1 MQRRMGTMY
10 TYMRQRRGWLLAGLL
25 GSTLLVSPSV
35 FANVPSSTNYR
46 FDETSV
52 GVSSLLES
60 SSTNFR
66 ATSGAG
72 DTAVGSGES
81 ANFQTEQ
88 GSKTT
93 PDPNL
98 TVSMTSTA
106 ANFGT
111 FSPSAPKTAT
121 ATFSVINYT
130 SFGYVVQ
137 VAGPPPKSGN
147 RELQAMGAT
156 ATSQPGVEQFGINL
170 VANTSP
176 SSFGANPQ
184 NGTAP
189 NDFGFGA
196 AATNYAT
203 PNEFRYV
210 PGETIASAPKS
221 SGKTDYTIS
230 YLINVTPLTPGGVY
244 VTDQTLIVTGTY

>member
-1 MQRRMGTMY
+1 MGRNRT
-10 TYMRQRRGWLLAGLL
+10 AKGLL
-25 GSTLLVSPSV
+25 GTLVCLLALTTPA
-35 FANVPSSTNYR
+35 FAADVPTSTNYR
-46 FDETSV
+46 FDETNV
-52 GVSSLLES
+52 GVSSILES
-60 SSTNFR
+60 NSANFR

-72 DTAVGSGES
+72 DTGIGNSGS
-81 ANFQTEQ
+81 ANFQTES

-98 TVSMTSTA
+98 TFTMTSTA
-106 ANFGT
+106 ANLGT
-111 FSPSAPKTAT
+111 FSATTTRTAT

-137 VAGPPPKSGN
+137 VAGPPPQYGN
-147 RELQAMGAT
+147 RDITPMTAT
-156 ATSQPGVEQFGINL
+156 AASQPGVEQFGINL

-176 SSFGANPQ
+176 ASFGANPQ

-189 NDFGFGA
+189 NNFGFGVA
-196 AATNYAT
+196 SSNYST
-203 PNEFRYV
+203 PNQYRYV

-230 YLINVTPLTPGGVY
+230 YIVNVSTLTPGGAY
-244 VTDQTLIVTGTY
+244 STNQTLIVTGTY